1 MMLKIMKLYHSNFK
15 AFVKSKFKSVS
26 NFGTTLKI
34 SRNTAMLYA
43 NCPWRMNL
51 EYLALIATITNTS
64 VLQLTK
70 MINNEYNRH
79 QLASAD
85 GEGRE

>member
-1 MMLKIMKLYHSNFK
+1 MMLKTTQTYHSNFK

-51 EYLALIATITNTS
+51 EHLALIAAITNTS
-64 VLQLTK
+64 VIQLTK
-70 MINNEYNRH
+70 LINNEYNRH
-79 QLASAD
+79 QLSSAI
-85 GEGRE
+85 GEGCE